1 MENPY
6 KRKKEPERVRQ
17 RILEVAI
24 QLTAD
29 KGLSGV
35 SLQAVA
41 DLSGIT
47 KGGLLHHFPNKPA
60 LVRAVVNT
68 VLEKLDQA
76 FDEYMAQDPVAYGR
90 FTRAFIHFTLQR
102 DTQGIGSLWTAIS
115 MVMLTDQAFNAQ
127 WIEWLNGR
135 LAVHADTDSG
145 MDLQLLRCAAD
156 GLWLTMFTG
165 VDDPDETQRLELE
178 MMRRTYINA
187 S

>member
-1 MENPY
+1 MDNPY

-17 RILEVAI
+17 RILDVAI

-41 DLSGIT
+41 DLSGVT
-47 KGGLLHHFPNKPA
+47 KGGLLHHFQNKPA
-60 LVRAVVNT
+60 LIRAVVST
-68 VLEKLDQA
+68 VLQRLDQA
-76 FDEYMAQDPVAYGR
+76 FDEYMARDPEPYGR

-102 DTQGIGSLWTAIS
+102 DVQEIGSLWTAIS

-135 LAVHADTDSG
+135 LVLHAETDSG
-145 MDLQLLRCAAD
+145 IELQLLRCAAD

-178 MMRRTYINA
+178 MMRRTYRNA
-187 S
+187 P